1 MADQD
6 STVVELALGLMRD
19 VKDRLEHFEK
29 KLDEQ
34 ITRNETVAALKVRV
48 DQLEA
53 SHTWVKGMLG
63 TLIAGVL
70 MALIYKF
77 LNGGK

>member
-48 DQLEA
+48 A
-53 SHTWVKGMLG
+53 A
-63 TLIAGVL
+63 I
-70 MALIYKF
+70 
-77 LNGGK
+77 

>member
-6 STVVELALGLMRD
+6 GSTVVELALGLMRD

-29 KLDEQ
+29 KLDNQ
-34 ITRNETVAALKVRV
+34 ITRNETVAELKVRV
-48 DQLEA
+48 LALEN

-63 TLIAGVL
+63 TIIASGIV
-70 MALIYKF
+70 ALLYKF
-77 LNGGK
+77 MK